1 MEVLMRLRRRFLAL
15 LAAPMAVGLASVDTV
30 PAAAGGSGVCNLI
43 TRKEAGDL
51 LGYNVVKTTEKTS
64 SSDDSAECTYRT
76 KKVQKEFKEEY
87 DRNLKIQLELTV
99 GPVTDELRAD
109 LQDVPFDDG
118 ERVEG
123 LGDEAYA
130 TKFDQVIAISGTTA
144 VSAKLQN
151 YTGSPT
157 KFRSVAEGA
166 VRAALPRLGNVNI
179 TPLTY

>member
-1 MEVLMRLRRRFLAL
+1 MSRHRRYFAL
-15 LAAPMAVGLASVDTV
+15 LAAPIAVGLAAFAAV
-30 PAAAGGSGVCNLI
+30 PAVAGDSDVCELV
-43 TRKEAGDL
+43 TRKEAGEL
-51 LGYNVVKTTEKTS
+51 LGYKVVKTTEKTS
-64 SSDDSAECTYRT
+64 TIDDSAECTYRT
-76 KKVQKEFKEEY
+76 KKVQKAFKEEY
-87 DRNLKIQLELTV
+87 DRDLKIQLELTV
-99 GPVTDELRAD
+99 GPVTDELRAE

-166 VRAALPRLGNVNI
+166 VRAALPRLAEL
-179 TPLTY
+179 TPPTS